1 MGFCAD
7 EKWFISKTIGDV
19 DNLFLPYD
27 REQAEWVIRVVQ
39 HIHENVEPCLR
50 KIRYFDGL
58 LLETASKLFSIFPRR
73 KEVYVLPRK
82 INSLEG
88 IVQYET
94 IKRRLLTANHYALT
108 VIEPP
113 DFSDDSIIMQEIAD
127 YLCSD
132 CGSYSNRIYIFF
144 NFDDYPLVVV
154 ISRITD
160 RYLGLNV
167 YWAYFDSEIPNCL
180 TLWTDTEFIYSLR
193 DTVPGKPIVVVA
205 LFGEK
210 EKRIKIKEFGSSMK
224 HVPIVTEKLS
234 PESDA
239 NIIVVDANSWLP
251 SRVNALGEYGSIFY
265 GFGKETE
272 LDISRMYDFEHVYYH
287 KRRQGKS
294 RTIFWRKTE
303 VGDLNG

>member
-27 REQAEWVIRVVQ
+27 REQAEWVIRVAQ

-94 IKRRLLTANHYALT
+94 LKGRLLTVNYYALT

-113 DFSDDSIIMQEIAD
+113 IFQNDHTMVQEISD
-127 YLCSD
+127 YSCSD
-132 CGSYSNRIYIFF
+132 CGSYTNRINIFF
-144 NFDDYPLVVV
+144 TFDDYLFVVV
-154 ISRITD
+154 LSRITS

-167 YWAYFDSEIPNCL
+167 YWAYFDYGDSNRL

-193 DTVPGKPIVVVA
+193 NTVPRKPIVVVVQ
-205 LFGEK
+205 FGGT
-210 EKRIKIKEFGSSMK
+210 EKRIKIRGFGSDK
-224 HVPIVTEKLS
+224 AHVPIVTEKLS

-239 NIIVVDANSWLP
+239 NIIFIDVDTWLP
-251 SRVNALGEYGSIFY
+251 SRANALGEYGSIFY

-272 LDISRMYDFEHVYYH
+272 LDVSGMYDFEHMYYH
-287 KRRQGKS
+287 RRHRGKS
-294 RTIFWRKTE
+294 RTIFWYKTE
-303 VGDLNG
+303 IGDLNG